1 VFLAPL
7 HRLLVVVEAVLEIH
21 LLLALVMVYRVD
33 LVAVERQPMLVRLVQ
48 TWQEGLET
56 LEVIHHLK
64 EMLAGR

>member
-1 VFLAPL
+1 VFLTPL
-7 HRLLVVVEAVLEIH
+7 HRLLVVVVAALEIH

-48 TWQEGLET
+48 IWQEDLET
-56 LEVIHHLK
+56 LGVIHHLK